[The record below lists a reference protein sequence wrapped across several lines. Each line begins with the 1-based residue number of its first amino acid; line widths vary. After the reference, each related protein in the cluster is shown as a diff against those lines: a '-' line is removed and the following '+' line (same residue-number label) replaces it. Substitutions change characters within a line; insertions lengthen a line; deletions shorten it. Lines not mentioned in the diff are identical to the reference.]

1 MVSGHLQIKKEYYYI
16 VLNYFDEHGKR
27 KSKWISTGLPIKNN
41 KKRAETM
48 LLEARRD
55 FVPPKRFVLEKQ
67 TFADFMEEW
76 LETVIKPQIQT
87 VTYASY
93 SSSIKKVIVP
103 YFKNRKILLK
113 DLTARDIQLFYANRL
128 NVDGVK
134 AASVKRNHANI
145 RKALQYAVKM
155 DMIPYNPAD
164 RVDLPRQEKFIGEF
178 YDASEALALLES
190 VKGHRLELAVLLA
203 TVYGLRRGEIIGLR
217 WSSIDFKAETITVRH
232 TVTSCF
238 IDGKTVDIENDRPKS
253 RASLRTLPLIPMFKE
268 RLLAIQNDQE
278 RNQKMCGRS
287 YNTDYL
293 ESVYVDEMGNRIK
306 PDYIT
311 GTFPKLLEKHGLR
324 KIRFHD
330 LRHTA
335 ASLLLANGIAMKQIQ
350 EWMGHSDF
358 STTANIYA
366 HLDYNSKISSANA
379 MINGLNLN
387 NLPVSDQNI

>member
-1 MVSGHLQIKKEYYYI
+1 
-16 VLNYFDEHGKR
+16 
-27 KSKWISTGLPIKNN
+27 
-41 KKRAETM
+41 
-48 LLEARRD
+48 
-55 FVPPKRFVLEKQ
+55 
-67 TFADFMEEW
+67 
-76 LETVIKPQIQT
+76 
-87 VTYASY
+87 
-93 SSSIKKVIVP
+93 
-103 YFKNRKILLK
+103 
-113 DLTARDIQLFYANRL
+113 
-128 NVDGVK
+128 
-134 AASVKRNHANI
+134 
-145 RKALQYAVKM
+145 
-155 DMIPYNPAD
+155 
-164 RVDLPRQEKFIGEF
+164 
-178 YDASEALALLES
+178 
-190 VKGHRLELAVLLA
+190 LLA